1 MHVVQLGNRV
11 PPFSTENDLHHAM
24 VEGNGWDVRFIQ
36 EGDSTAL
43 LQFITDLQAGF
54 ERPDFI
60 LWTSTRDLANQ
71 WGHELQW
78 KLLAEARRH
87 NIPVVA
93 YHLDRWMGL
102 KRQNAMPTEPYFRVD
117 LLVTADGAHQDEW
130 AKADVNHH
138 WMLPGVSERWC
149 QPGTYREEL
158 ATDIVFVGSWQ
169 DYGHREW
176 RHRGELVAWLQKT
189 YGDRVAFYPKQGEHA
204 VRGLELND
212 VYWSAKVVVGDSC
225 LAPKVDGSPMTNY
238 CSDRV
243 PETLGRGG
251 YLLHPSVE
259 GINDFH
265 DPFWDA
271 DCLCDWWEMGD
282 WGQLRT
288 RIDTELSTGDFSSS
302 EERLRRIE
310 LIRENH
316 TYTVRMRQL
325 AELLIDKGML
335 P

>member
-117 LLVTADGAHQDEW
+117 LLATADGAHQDEW

-149 QPGTYREEL
+149 RPGTYSEEL
-158 ATDIVFVGSWQ
+158 ATDIIFVGSWQ

-251 YLLHPSVE
+251 VLVHPYVE
-259 GINDFH
+259 GV
-265 DPFWDA
+265 
-271 DCLCDWWEMGD
+271 MGD
-282 WGQLRT
+282 LGRLCYAWPLGEWGALRAA
-288 RIDTELSTGDFSSS
+288 IDEELESDNGAL
-302 EERLRRIE
+302 RLLNIAH
-310 LIRENH
+310 IRENH
-316 TYTVRMRQL
+316 SYTVRMRQL
-325 AELLIDKGML
+325 AELLIDEGML